1 MLKLVVAPLLFV
13 ATAPAALALDMFAP
27 EQHTKYAVVCAQVSC
42 AGNADPGEKITI
54 EVVSGGVV
62 QGRKVLTAD
71 AKGQWHGN
79 IKRLPAGWTHGE
91 ALVNA
96 RVGKSQKS
104 VKIKFVD

>member
-1 MLKLVVAPLLFV
+1 MLRTITALLVILGSSAS
-13 ATAPAALALDMFAP
+13 ALAVDMFAP
-27 EQHTKYAVVCAQVSC
+27 EEHTKYAVVCSQVSC
-42 AGNADPGEKITI
+42 AGDADPGAKITI

-62 QGRKVLTAD
+62 QARKVVTAN
-71 AKGQWHGN
+71 AKGQWIGN
-79 IKRLPAGWTHGE
+79 LKRPPAGWTHGE